1 MEKIYLNEIYI
12 YYKELFTEKQQMYFD
27 DYYLNDLSLSE
38 IAENY
43 GVSRNAVH
51 NQLKIVEEKILYYE
65 EVLGLKRKK
74 EEINS
79 LLKNKV
85 DENTLEKINE
95 ILQKRGNKMFDRIN
109 YMDDTHVYFGIK
121 EGAELKTNLL
131 SAHVVI
137 QWCDV

>member
-1 MEKIYLNEIYI
+1 MDKIYLIEIYI
-12 YYKELFTEKQQMYFD
+12 YYKELFTDKQQMYFD

-51 NQLKIVEEKILYYE
+51 NQLNIVEEKILYYE

-74 EEINS
+74 EEIKD

-85 DENTLEKINE
+85 DENTLDKINE
-95 ILQKRGNKMFDRIN
+95 IL
-109 YMDDTHVYFGIK
+109 
-121 EGAELKTNLL
+121 
-131 SAHVVI
+131 
-137 QWCDV
+137 

>member
-1 MEKIYLNEIYI
+1 MDKIYLNEIYV

-27 DYYLNDLSLSE
+27 DYYMNDLSLSE

-43 GVSRNAVH
+43 DVSRNAVH

-79 LLKNKV
+79 LLKGKI
-85 DENTLEKINE
+85 DENTLDKIND
-95 ILQKRGNKMFDRIN
+95 IL
-109 YMDDTHVYFGIK
+109 
-121 EGAELKTNLL
+121 
-131 SAHVVI
+131 
-137 QWCDV
+137 

>member
-1 MEKIYLNEIYI
+1 MDKIYLNEIYI
-12 YYKELFTEKQQMYFD
+12 YYKELFTDKQQMYFD

-74 EEINS
+74 EEIND

-85 DENTLEKINE
+85 DENTLDKINE
-95 ILQKRGNKMFDRIN
+95 IIWMIHMYILVSKKALN
-109 YMDDTHVYFGIK
+109 
-121 EGAELKTNLL
+121 
-131 SAHVVI
+131 
-137 QWCDV
+137 